1 MNVDDF
7 PNLKAFDVSI
17 NEQHVVEI
25 CLNRPDAINTMN
37 SDFWDELPAIIT
49 ALDRQAAARVIIL
62 SSKGKHFTAG
72 MDLSVFDSLGGDPN
86 HEPARAAEKSRRWI
100 LDMQEAFTTLEKTR
114 VPVIAAIQGACI
126 GGGVDMICAAD
137 MRFCTANAFFNIK
150 ETELG
155 ITADVGTLQRIQ
167 HVMPS
172 GLARELAYSSR
183 NLGADEALTSGFVN
197 KVYADQDEML
207 KAVRALASDIAK
219 HSPLAV
225 HGTKEM
231 LNYSRDHSVQDSLN
245 HMATWQ
251 SGMLRA
257 TDTHEAMKASKEKR
271 DPKFDNLLP

>member
-1 MNVDDF
+1 
-7 PNLKAFDVSI
+7 
-17 NEQHVVEI
+17 
-25 CLNRPDAINTMN
+25 
-37 SDFWDELPAIIT
+37 
-49 ALDRQAAARVIIL
+49 
-62 SSKGKHFTAG
+62 
-72 MDLSVFDSLGGDPN
+72 
-86 HEPARAAEKSRRWI
+86 
-100 LDMQEAFTTLEKTR
+100 MQEAFTTLEKAR
-114 VPVIAAIQGACI
+114 MPVIAAIQGACI

-197 KVYADQDEML
+197 KVYADQNEML

-251 SGMLRA
+251 SGMLRT